1 MVTVVLWVA
10 ILVRKHGLLACILE
24 NVVGFKTGWSGR
36 QPTSDH
42 WLKILAVSLP
52 EFSWRVD
59 TLALSDYMRPQS
71 RVRVFIRGLRRSVA
85 ESVPPCL
92 PPFGK
97 CALRN
102 VLVLGWPTYPRDRL
116 TKQQQQNLLD
126 YEETIRNLY
135 HVGKALPDD
144 IVVVALDRAKG
155 NVFRQNYR
163 INQVPTLTCHNRY
176 LFLISVADVIN
187 QVEDKSKE
195 FFRFLLETERLTL
208 QGFPPEAARDFP
220 SDGLVLK
227 ATGNAYP
234 PPLIMAAAAPLIQAM
249 GADRPAGDNF
259 NFATWPADWPSFQS
273 DVSNS
278 KLDERHWFRNMFLSL
293 TSGKLVSPPPLT
305 KKGTLGLATCFTL
318 QSWAKTCSMNRTAQ
332 TKTNTHDP

>member
-10 ILVRKHGLLACILE
+10 ILIRKHGLLACILE

-42 WLKILAVSLP
+42 WLKILAVFLP

-97 CALRN
+97 CTLRS
-102 VLVLGWPTYPRDRL
+102 VLVQGWPSCPRDHL
-116 TKQQQQNLLD
+116 TRQHQENLVD
-126 YEETIRNLY
+126 YEEIIRNLY
-135 HVGKALPDD
+135 QAGKALPGD
-144 IVVVALDRAKG
+144 ICVIALDRAKG
-155 NVFRQNYR
+155 KVFRQNYR

-187 QVEDKSKE
+187 QVEDKSRE
-195 FFRFLLETERLTL
+195 VFRFLLATERLAL

-234 PPLIMAAAAPLIQAM
+234 PPLIVAAAAPLIQAM

-259 NFATWPADWPSFQS
+259 NFATWPADWPSSQS
-273 DVSNS
+273 DIFKSV
-278 KLDERHWFRNMFLSL
+278 LDDFAKR
-293 TSGKLVSPPPLT
+293 LVSPPPFT
-305 KKGTLGLATCFTL
+305 KQGTLGLAICFTL
-318 QSWAKTCSMNRTAQ
+318 QGWAKTCSMIRAAQ

>member
-10 ILVRKHGLLACILE
+10 ILIRKHGLLACILE
-24 NVVGFKTGWSGR
+24 NFLNMAPYGHSFWRMTEYTLTVLVRF
-36 QPTSDH
+36 
-42 WLKILAVSLP
+42 LP
-52 EFSWRVD
+52 EFSWRANKSD
-59 TLALSDYMRPQS
+59 LSDFMRPQT
-71 RVRVFIRGLRRSVA
+71 RVRIFIRGLRRSVA
-85 ESVPPCL
+85 ESVPRNL
-92 PPFGK
+92 PPFGR
-97 CALRN
+97 CPLRN
-102 VLVLGWPTYPRDRL
+102 VLAHHWPTYPRWCL
-116 TKQQQQNLLD
+116 TQQHQKNLVN
-126 YEETIRNLY
+126 YEAIIRNLY
-135 HVGKALPDD
+135 VAGKILPDD
-144 IVVVALDRAKG
+144 PRYDDIFVVELNHDSP
-155 NVFRQNYR
+155 FYM
-163 INQVPTLTCHNRY
+163 INQVPALTINNRY

-187 QVEDKSKE
+187 QVEDKSRE
-195 FFRFLLETERLTL
+195 FFRFLLATERLAL

-220 SDGLVLK
+220 SEQLIIK

-259 NFATWPADWPSFQS
+259 NFATWPASFQS

-278 KLDERHWFRNMFLSL
+278 KLYERRWFRNMFLSL
-293 TSGKLVSPPPLT
+293 THEKLVSPPPLT

>member
-1 MVTVVLWVA
+1 M
-10 ILVRKHGLLACILE
+10 
-24 NVVGFKTGWSGR
+24 
-36 QPTSDH
+36 
-42 WLKILAVSLP
+42 
-52 EFSWRVD
+52 
-59 TLALSDYMRPQS
+59 ALSDYMRPQS

-97 CALRN
+97 CTLRN
-102 VLVLGWPTYPRDRL
+102 VLVHAWPTYPRWCL
-116 TKQQQQNLLD
+116 TQQHQKNLVD
-126 YEETIRNLY
+126 YEAIIRNLY
-135 HVGKALPDD
+135 HAGKALLDD
-144 IVVVALDRAKG
+144 ICVVALDRDTP
-155 NVFRQNYR
+155 FYM
-163 INQVPTLTCHNRY
+163 INEVPALTIKNRY

-187 QVEDKSKE
+187 QVEDKSRE
-195 FFRFLLETERLTL
+195 FFRFLLPTERLAL

-220 SDGLVLK
+220 SDALIIK

-293 TSGKLVSPPPLT
+293 TSEKLVSPPPLP

>member
-10 ILVRKHGLLACILE
+10 ILIRKHGLLACILE

-42 WLKILAVSLP
+42 WMKILSVFLP
-52 EFSWRVD
+52 EFSWRID
-59 TLALSDYMRPQS
+59 TLALSDYMRPQT

-97 CALRN
+97 CTLRN
-102 VLVLGWPTYPRDRL
+102 VLVHAWPTYPRWCL
-116 TKQQQQNLLD
+116 TQQHQKNLVD
-126 YEETIRNLY
+126 YEAISRNLY
-135 HVGKALPDD
+135 HAGKALLDD
-144 IVVVALDRAKG
+144 ICVVVLNRDSP
-155 NVFRQNYR
+155 FYM
-163 INQVPTLTCHNRY
+163 INQVPTLTCNNRY

-187 QVEDKSKE
+187 QVEDKSRE
-195 FFRFLLETERLTL
+195 FFRFLLETERLAL

-220 SDGLVLK
+220 SDALIIK

-273 DVSNS
+273 DIFKSV
-278 KLDERHWFRNMFLSL
+278 LDDLANR
-293 TSGKLVSPPPLT
+293 LVSPPPLT

>member
-1 MVTVVLWVA
+1 M
-10 ILVRKHGLLACILE
+10 
-24 NVVGFKTGWSGR
+24 
-36 QPTSDH
+36 
-42 WLKILAVSLP
+42 
-52 EFSWRVD
+52 
-59 TLALSDYMRPQS
+59 ALSDYMRPQS
-71 RVRVFIRGLRRSVA
+71 RVRVFIRGLRKSVA

-97 CALRN
+97 CTLRS
-102 VLVLGWPTYPRDRL
+102 VLVQGWPTYPRERL
-116 TKQQQQNLLD
+116 TQQHQKNLVD
-126 YEETIRNLY
+126 YEAIVRNLY
-135 HVGKALPDD
+135 HDGKALPDD

-155 NVFRQNYR
+155 KVFRQNYR

-187 QVEDKSKE
+187 QVEDKSRE
-195 FFRFLLETERLTL
+195 FFRFLLETERLAL

-220 SDGLVLK
+220 SDALIIK

-249 GADRPAGDNF
+249 GADRPAGNF

-273 DVSNS
+273 DIFKSV
-278 KLDERHWFRNMFLSL
+278 LDDLANR
-293 TSGKLVSPPPLT
+293 LVSPPPLT
-305 KKGTLGLATCFTL
+305 TKGTLGLATCFTL

-332 TKTNTHDP
+332 TKTNIYDP

>member
-1 MVTVVLWVA
+1 MLGWGGLVVTVVLWVA

-42 WLKILAVSLP
+42 WMKILALFLP

-102 VLVLGWPTYPRDRL
+102 VLVLGWPTHPRDRL

-163 INQVPTLTCHNRY
+163 INQVPTLTCNNRY
-176 LFLISVADVIN
+176 LFLMSVADVIN
-187 QVEDKSKE
+187 QVEDKNKE

-259 NFATWPADWPSFQS
+259 NFSTWPADWPSFQS
-273 DVSNS
+273 DIFKSV
-278 KLDERHWFRNMFLSL
+278 LDDFAKR
-293 TSGKLVSPPPLT
+293 LVSPPPFT
-305 KKGTLGLATCFTL
+305 EQGTLGLAICFTL
-318 QSWAKTCSMNRTAQ
+318 QSWAKTCSMNRAAQ
-332 TKTNTHDP
+332 IKTNTHDP

>member
-10 ILVRKHGLLACILE
+10 ILIRKHGLLACILE

-42 WLKILAVSLP
+42 WMKILALFLP

-85 ESVPPCL
+85 ESVPRCL

-97 CALRN
+97 CTFRN
-102 VLVLGWPTYPRDRL
+102 VLVHAWPTYPRWCL
-116 TKQQQQNLLD
+116 TQQHQKNLVN
-126 YEETIRNLY
+126 YEAIIRNLY
-135 HVGKALPDD
+135 VAGKILPDD
-144 IVVVALDRAKG
+144 PRYDDICVVELNHDSP
-155 NVFRQNYR
+155 FYM
-163 INQVPTLTCHNRY
+163 INQVPALTINNRY

-187 QVEDKSKE
+187 QVEDKSRE
-195 FFRFLLETERLTL
+195 FFRFLLETERLAL

-234 PPLIMAAAAPLIQAM
+234 PPLIVAAAAPLIQAM
-249 GADRPAGDNF
+249 GADRPAADNF
-259 NFATWPADWPSFQS
+259 NFSTWPADWPSFQS
-273 DVSNS
+273 DICKSE
-278 KLDERHWFRNMFLSL
+278 LDNFAKR
-293 TSGKLVSPPPLT
+293 LVSPPPFT
-305 KKGTLGLATCFTL
+305 KQGTLGLAICFTL
-318 QSWAKTCSMNRTAQ
+318 QSWAKTCSMIRAAQ

>member
-10 ILVRKHGLLACILE
+10 ILIRKHGLLACILE
-24 NVVGFKTGWSGR
+24 NVVGLTNGRTHHWMKT
-36 QPTSDH
+36 
-42 WLKILAVSLP
+42 LAVFLP

-59 TLALSDYMRPQS
+59 TLALSDYMRPQT

-97 CALRN
+97 CTLRN
-102 VLVLGWPTYPRDRL
+102 VLLHAWPTYPRWCL
-116 TKQQQQNLLD
+116 TQQHQKNVAD
-126 YEETIRNLY
+126 YEAIIRNLY
-135 HVGKALPDD
+135 HDGKALLDD
-144 IVVVALDRAKG
+144 ICVVALDRDTP
-155 NVFRQNYR
+155 FYM
-163 INQVPTLTCHNRY
+163 INEVPALTIKNRY

-187 QVEDKSKE
+187 QVEDKSRE
-195 FFRFLLETERLTL
+195 FFRFLLATERLAL

-220 SDGLVLK
+220 SERLIIKG
-227 ATGNAYP
+227 TGNAYP

-293 TSGKLVSPPPLT
+293 TSEKLVSPPPLT
-305 KKGTLGLATCFTL
+305 KHGTLGLATCFTL
-318 QSWAKTCSMNRTAQ
+318 QSLAKTCSMNRATQ

>member
-10 ILVRKHGLLACILE
+10 ILIRKHGLLACILE

-42 WLKILAVSLP
+42 WLKILSVFLP
-52 EFSWRVD
+52 EFSWRID
-59 TLALSDYMRPQS
+59 TLALSDYMRPQT

-97 CALRN
+97 CTLRN
-102 VLVLGWPTYPRDRL
+102 VLVHAWPTYPRWCL
-116 TKQQQQNLLD
+116 TQQHQKNVAD
-126 YEETIRNLY
+126 YEAIIRNLY
-135 HVGKALPDD
+135 HAGKALLDD
-144 IVVVALDRAKG
+144 ICVVALDRDTP
-155 NVFRQNYR
+155 FYM
-163 INQVPTLTCHNRY
+163 INQVPTLTCNNRY

-187 QVEDKSKE
+187 QVEDKSRE
-195 FFRFLLETERLTL
+195 FFRFLLAAERLAL

-220 SDGLVLK
+220 SERLIK
-227 ATGNAYP
+227 ATGNGYP

-259 NFATWPADWPSFQS
+259 NFATWPAAFQS
-273 DVSNS
+273 DIS
-278 KLDERHWFRNMFLSL
+278 KSQLDERRWLRNMFVSL
-293 TSGKLVSPPPLT
+293 TSEKLVSPPPLT
-305 KKGTLGLATCFTL
+305 KKGTLGLATFFTL

>member
-10 ILVRKHGLLACILE
+10 ILIRKHGLLACILE
-24 NVVGFKTGWSGR
+24 NFANITTPYGSSYWRMTEHSMKVLDLF
-36 QPTSDH
+36 
-42 WLKILAVSLP
+42 LP
-52 EFSWRVD
+52 EFSWRID

-97 CALRN
+97 CTLRS
-102 VLVLGWPTYPRDRL
+102 VLVQGWPSCPRDHL
-116 TKQQQQNLLD
+116 TRQHQENLVD
-126 YEETIRNLY
+126 YEEIIRNLY
-135 HVGKALPDD
+135 QAGKALPGD
-144 IVVVALDRAKG
+144 ICVIALDRAKG
-155 NVFRQNYR
+155 KVFRQNYR

-187 QVEDKSKE
+187 QVEDTSRE
-195 FFRFLLETERLTL
+195 FFRFLLATERLAL

-220 SDGLVLK
+220 SERLIIK
-227 ATGNAYP
+227 ATGDACP
-234 PPLIMAAAAPLIQAM
+234 PPLIMSAAAPLIQAM

-259 NFATWPADWPSFQS
+259 NFATWPASFQS

-278 KLDERHWFRNMFLSL
+278 KLYERRWFRNMFLSL
-293 TSGKLVSPPPLT
+293 THEKLVSPPPLT

>member
-10 ILVRKHGLLACILE
+10 ILIRKHGLLACILE

-42 WLKILAVSLP
+42 WMKILAVFLP
-52 EFSWRVD
+52 EFSWRID
-59 TLALSDYMRPQS
+59 TLALSDYMRPQT

-92 PPFGK
+92 LPFGK
-97 CALRN
+97 CTLRN
-102 VLVLGWPTYPRDRL
+102 VLVHAWPTYPRWCL
-116 TKQQQQNLLD
+116 TQQHQKNLVD
-126 YEETIRNLY
+126 YEAIIRNLY
-135 HVGKALPDD
+135 HAGKALLDD
-144 IVVVALDRAKG
+144 ICVVALDRDTP
-155 NVFRQNYR
+155 FYM
-163 INQVPTLTCHNRY
+163 INEVPALTIKNRY

-187 QVEDKSKE
+187 QVEDKSRE
-195 FFRFLLETERLTL
+195 FFRFLLATERLAL

-220 SDGLVLK
+220 SDGLIIK
-227 ATGNAYP
+227 ATGNGYP
-234 PPLIMAAAAPLIQAM
+234 PPLIMAAAAPLIHAM

-259 NFATWPADWPSFQS
+259 NFATWPADWLSFQS
-273 DVSNS
+273 DIS
-278 KLDERHWFRNMFLSL
+278 KRQLDEFAK
-293 TSGKLVSPPPLT
+293 KLVSPPPLT

-318 QSWAKTCSMNRTAQ
+318 QSWAKTCSMNRTVQ

>member
-1 MVTVVLWVA
+1 MLGWGGLVVTVVLWVA
-10 ILVRKHGLLACILE
+10 ILIRKHGLLACILE

-42 WLKILAVSLP
+42 WMKILSVFLP
-52 EFSWRVD
+52 EFSWRID

-71 RVRVFIRGLRRSVA
+71 RVRVFIRGLRKSVA

-97 CALRN
+97 CTLRS
-102 VLVLGWPTYPRDRL
+102 VLVQGWPTYPREHL
-116 TKQQQQNLLD
+116 TQQHQKNLAD
-126 YEETIRNLY
+126 YEAIIRNLY
-135 HVGKALPDD
+135 HDGKALPGD
-144 IVVVALDRAKG
+144 ICVVALDRASGK
-155 NVFRQNYR
+155 VFRQFYM

-187 QVEDKSKE
+187 QVEDKSRE
-195 FFRFLLETERLTL
+195 FFRFFLPTERLAL

-220 SDGLVLK
+220 SERLIK
-227 ATGNAYP
+227 ATGNGYP

-259 NFATWPADWPSFQS
+259 NFATWPADWPSFQC
-273 DVSNS
+273 DIS
-278 KLDERHWFRNMFLSL
+278 KSELDEFAK
-293 TSGKLVSPPPLT
+293 KLVSPPPLT

-318 QSWAKTCSMNRTAQ
+318 QNWAKTCSMNRTAQ